1 VLIHFAKCRRIGLR
15 DLSIRG
21 LARSADAIMERV
33 ADGRLQESPMVEP
46 VPPVSLPA
54 VLQGRYRMGAVLGRG
69 GASVVYRARDLLLGR
84 DVAVKVFT
92 ARAVDPRDLR
102 LQEGEARLLGGL
114 NHPALVTL
122 LDAGVDTTD
131 LTAPQ
136 AFLIMEFVDGPD
148 LRERLRSG
156 ALSPLE
162 VCYLGWDL
170 LGGLGYVHE
179 HGIIHRDLKPANVLL
194 AAARDRPA
202 RGKLAD
208 FGIAVLRGHLEEPEG
223 ETTGTA
229 AYLSPEQ
236 VEGLPLTT
244 GTDIYSLGLVLL
256 EAATARTAFPGGV
269 VDSAL
274 ARLDRDPAIPS
285 DVPHE
290 IATILRAMTQRDPAA
305 RPSAGDAAAA
315 FREVIVGELGG
326 QRPQVRDPESERLA
340 AVRDYNLVGTP
351 PDAEFDRITA
361 LAARMFDVPVA
372 VISIVD
378 EKRVWLKSHQGLD
391 AQEVARADGLGAT
404 GSLHDET
411 LIIED
416 VTGDPR
422 TAHLPSAQESPFRFY
437 AGVPLI
443 TASGFNLGTF
453 AIAGTS
459 PRRMSATEIASLE
472 DLAAMVLHEIELRRA
487 ARRMARLG

>member
-1 VLIHFAKCRRIGLR
+1 
-15 DLSIRG
+15 
-21 LARSADAIMERV
+21 
-33 ADGRLQESPMVEP
+33 MVEP
-46 VPPVSLPA
+46 STPVSLPA
-54 VLQGRYRMGAVLGRG
+54 VLQGRYRIGAALGRG

-102 LQEGEARLLGGL
+102 VQEGEARLLGGL

-131 LTAPQ
+131 LAAPQ
-136 AFLIMEFVDGPD
+136 AFLIMEFVDGSD
-148 LRERLRSG
+148 LRERLRTG
-156 ALSPLE
+156 ALSALE

-170 LGGLGYVHE
+170 LGALGYVHE
-179 HGIIHRDLKPANVLL
+179 HGVIHRDLKPANVLL
-194 AAARDRPA
+194 TESRDRPA

-236 VEGLPLTT
+236 VEGRPLTT
-244 GTDIYSLGLVLL
+244 STDIYSLGLVLL
-256 EAATARTAFPGGV
+256 EAFTARTAFPGGV
-269 VDSAL
+269 LDSAL
-274 ARLDRDPAIPS
+274 ARLDRDPVMPPDLPP
-285 DVPHE
+285 DV
-290 IATILRAMTQRDPAA
+290 AAILRRMTQRDPAT
-305 RPSAGDAAAA
+305 RPSASEAAAA

-326 QRPQVRDPESERLA
+326 QRPQVRDPERERIA

-378 EKRVWLKSHQGLD
+378 EKRVWLKSRQGLD
-391 AQEVARADGLGAT
+391 AQEIARTDGLGST
-404 GSLHDET
+404 GSLHEET

-416 VTGDPR
+416 VDTDPR
-422 TAHLPSAQESPFRFY
+422 TAHLASAQGSPFRFY

-443 TASGFNLGTF
+443 TATGYNLGTF
-453 AIAGTS
+453 VIAGTE
-459 PRRMSATEIASLE
+459 PRRMSPTEIASLE
-472 DLAAMVLHEIELRRA
+472 DLAAMTLHEIELRRA
-487 ARRMARLG
+487 ARRMARLE

>member
-1 VLIHFAKCRRIGLR
+1 
-15 DLSIRG
+15 
-21 LARSADAIMERV
+21 
-33 ADGRLQESPMVEP
+33 MVEP

-194 AAARDRPA
+194 AAASDRPA

-244 GTDIYSLGLVLL
+244 STDIYSLGLVLL

-274 ARLDRDPAIPS
+274 ARLDRDPAIPARPTCPRHRS
-285 DVPHE
+285 
-290 IATILRAMTQRDPAA
+290 
-305 RPSAGDAAAA
+305 RPSASM
-315 FREVIVGELGG
+315 
-326 QRPQVRDPESERLA
+326 P
-340 AVRDYNLVGTP
+340 
-351 PDAEFDRITA
+351 
-361 LAARMFDVPVA
+361 
-372 VISIVD
+372 
-378 EKRVWLKSHQGLD
+378 
-391 AQEVARADGLGAT
+391 
-404 GSLHDET
+404 
-411 LIIED
+411 
-416 VTGDPR
+416 
-422 TAHLPSAQESPFRFY
+422 
-437 AGVPLI
+437 
-443 TASGFNLGTF
+443 
-453 AIAGTS
+453 
-459 PRRMSATEIASLE
+459 ASL
-472 DLAAMVLHEIELRRA
+472 
-487 ARRMARLG
+487 